1 MSDYKMGFSM
11 DNDHFATIK
20 VIGIGGGGCN
30 AVDRMIDG
38 AIQGIEFIT
47 VNTDN
52 QALMRTKANNRIQI
66 GEKITRGLGAGANPE
81 IGEKAANESKE
92 EIAQLI
98 RGTDMLFITAG
109 MGGGTGTGGA
119 PVIAQIAREVGI
131 LTVGVVTRPFRFEG
145 SRRMQNAERGIR
157 ELEKYVDSL
166 IVVPNDKLLEIA
178 SDDTSLDE
186 AFNLADQVLKYGV
199 SGISDL
205 VAVPGLIN
213 LDLADVRR
221 IMTQAGVCHMGIG
234 RASGEGRSASA
245 IREAINSPLL
255 DTTIDGARGVIIN
268 FTGGRDMRIRE
279 VDEAA
284 SVVRDAVSPDADIIF
299 GAVIDPEMTD
309 EIMITVIA
317 SGFDREPAAAPAK
330 GSQPVSLP
338 VQQSSLNRQPVFGQI
353 GTAASAAQTP
363 AAPGNAEAQPQVTA
377 EVAEVPDFLAGAFAR
392 PQTEAA
398 KPAPAAS
405 GFHNVGAAANS
416 AGNTQ
421 PFAPSGRQNEPSAQN
436 AAPHAA
442 GAVQMPVSA
451 PNPPPSAAA
460 PKISSATQPR
470 IPVQETAREA
480 ARRENESGGRHEKR
494 SGRILPWFLQD
505 NDNHSQD

>member
-1 MSDYKMGFSM
+1 MGFGM

-30 AVDRMIDG
+30 AVDRMIEG

-81 IGEKAANESKE
+81 LGEKAANESKE

-119 PVIAQIAREVGI
+119 PIIAQIAREIGI

-178 SDDTSLDE
+178 TEDTSLDE
-186 AFNLADQVLKYGV
+186 AFSLADQVLKFGV

-221 IMTQAGVCHMGIG
+221 VMTQAGVCHMGIG
-234 RASGEGRSASA
+234 RASGEGRAAAA
-245 IREAINSPLL
+245 IRQAINSPLL

-299 GAVIDPEMTD
+299 GAVIDPEMND

-317 SGFDREPAAAPAK
+317 SGFDREPAVLAPAAR
-330 GSQPVSLP
+330 SQ
-338 VQQSSLNRQPVFGQI
+338 
-353 GTAASAAQTP
+353 SAAQQPNRPTAFTSGQNTNQQP
-363 AAPGNAEAQPQVTA
+363 AASVWARDEQPAESAPAVA
-377 EVAEVPDFLAGAFAR
+377 AKVADEVSEVPDFLTGAFAKPISEPAR
-392 PQTEAA
+392 PQSSAT
-398 KPAPAAS
+398 
-405 GFHNVGAAANS
+405 GFHTVGPQSDNALHT
-416 AGNTQ
+416 GNTQ
-421 PFAPSGRQNEPSAQN
+421 PFAPAARPDAFPSIPTSGVGKT
-436 AAPHAA
+436 AAD
-442 GAVQMPVSA
+442 
-451 PNPPPSAAA
+451 PSAAR
-460 PKISSATQPR
+460 PTGRPSAGSDPSRTSPG
-470 IPVQETAREA
+470 ESARVPA
-480 ARRENESGGRHEKR
+480 ADAKREGESGGRHEKK

-505 NDNHSQD
+505 NDNRSQD